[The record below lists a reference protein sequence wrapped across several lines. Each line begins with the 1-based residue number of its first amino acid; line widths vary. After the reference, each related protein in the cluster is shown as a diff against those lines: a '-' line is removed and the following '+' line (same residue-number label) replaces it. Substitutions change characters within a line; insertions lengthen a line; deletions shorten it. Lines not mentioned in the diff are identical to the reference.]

1 MLKKIS
7 VSDPVTVLAGV
18 GEKRAAAL
26 LHLGIASVGDFLL
39 HFPRGYQNR
48 GNTVTLAE
56 AVRRGNDGLPSSVL
70 LTISFDANAKMIRRG
85 MTIVHARAHETDA
98 PESLLSAEL
107 TFFNQPYM
115 REKLCCGQTVRVWGR
130 FTTDGG
136 RSRICRISSPI
147 VEFYTDADA
156 LCKIVPVYPLSAGL
170 TQNIITRLVDS
181 ALTACDIDALDILPQ
196 SSADAEGFPAITRA
210 FEMIHH
216 PTDVSEPEIA
226 RRRFAF
232 AEIIVNSAALA
243 VSGLRRP
250 TSGAE
255 AMDCGDLSP
264 FLSALPFRLTD
275 CQARAVADIKRDLA
289 LTRPMKRMLSGD
301 VGSGKTAVAAG
312 AAYIAVSCGRSC
324 ALMAPT
330 EILAR
335 QHFAD
340 LAPLFSKLGYSTALL
355 TGSMKKR
362 ERDEVLSRLAGAG
375 EPIDLVIGTHALLSD
390 GVVIDRLGLVITDE
404 QHRFGVM
411 QRASLEAKGRGV
423 HTLVMSATPI
433 PRTLTFVLHGDLDVS
448 VLDELPPGRQP
459 VATFALDSS
468 YHDRLYGFIEKQAAA
483 GHGTYIVCPT
493 VEEKPPDSA
502 ENMADTL
509 CDSEP
514 ELPLVAAVD
523 YAKELA
529 ARLPDLRVGCV
540 HGRMKGAERDEVMSK
555 FAARE
560 LDVLVS
566 TTVIEVGV
574 NVPSA
579 TLMVVENAERFGLSQ
594 LHQLRGRV
602 GRGSAKS
609 YCILISDSKGERARE
624 RLETMCR
631 NHNGYRIAE
640 EDLRQRGPGDFF
652 AVGGTVRQSGGGAVL
667 SSLASDPTMIENAA
681 AAARREVEG
690 DPTLSLPTHARLK
703 REVERRIG
711 DSENI
716 IN

>member
-1 MLKKIS
+1 MQNRIS
-7 VSDPVTVLAGV
+7 VGDPVTKLAGV

-26 LHLGIASVGDFLL
+26 SNLGITCVGDLL
-39 HFPRGYQNR
+39 FHFPRGYQNR
-48 GNTVTLAE
+48 GNTVSLAE
-56 AVRRGNDGLPSSVL
+56 AVRRGKDGIPSSVM
-70 LTISFDANAKMIRRG
+70 LTVSFDATAKMVRRG
-85 MTIVHARAHETDA
+85 MTIVRARAHETDF
-98 PESLLSAEL
+98 PGSPFSAEL
-107 TFFNQPYM
+107 TFFNQTYM
-115 REKLCCGQTVRVWGR
+115 REKLLCGQMLRVWGR
-130 FTTDGG
+130 FTTDGE
-136 RSRICRISSPI
+136 RSRICRISSPL
-147 VEFYTDADA
+147 VEFCGTSQS
-156 LCKIVPVYPLSAGL
+156 LRKIVPVYPLSAGL

-181 ALTACDIDALDILPQ
+181 ALSAYDADSLDVLPQ
-196 SSADAEGFPAITRA
+196 ASADAEKFPPISRA
-210 FEMIHH
+210 FAMIHH
-216 PTDVSEPEIA
+216 PDDLYETELA

-232 AEIIVNSAALA
+232 AEIFTNSAALA

-250 TSGAE
+250 ASGAE
-255 AMDCGDLSP
+255 VMTCRDISP
-264 FLSALPFRLTD
+264 FLSALPFKLTAS
-275 CQARAVADIKRDLA
+275 QSRALDDITRDLA
-289 LTRPMKRMLSGD
+289 KPRPMKRMLSGD

-312 AAYIAVSCGRSC
+312 AAYIAAASGHSC
-324 ALMAPT
+324 ALMTPT

-340 LAPLFSKLGYSTALL
+340 LAPLFLRLGYTVSLL

-362 ERDEVLSRLAGAG
+362 ERDEVLRRLSGEG

-390 GVVIDRLGLVITDE
+390 GVAIARLGLVITDE

-411 QRASLEAKGRGV
+411 QRASLEAKGQSV

-433 PRTLTFVLHGDLDVS
+433 PRTLTLVLHGDLDVS
-448 VLDELPPGRQP
+448 TLDELPPGRLP

-468 YHDRLYGFIEKQAAA
+468 YRERLYGFIKKQADE

-493 VEEKPPDSA
+493 IEEKAPDSA
-502 ENMADTL
+502 ENMADVTYG
-509 CDSEP
+509 DESD
-514 ELPLVAAVD
+514 LPLVAAVD

-529 ARLPDLRVGCV
+529 CSLPELRIGCV
-540 HGRMKGAERDEVMSK
+540 HGRMKSAERDEVMSR

-602 GRGSAKS
+602 GRGDAKS
-609 YCILISDSKGERARE
+609 YCILLSDSKGERARA
-624 RLETMCR
+624 RLSTMCR

-652 AVGGTVRQSGGGAVL
+652 AVDGVVRQSGGEAVL
-667 SSLASDPTMIENAA
+667 SSLAGDRELIENAA
-681 AAARREVEG
+681 EAARREVAT
-690 DPTLSLPTHARLK
+690 DPTLSQPNHARL
-703 REVERRIG
+703 RYEVERRIG